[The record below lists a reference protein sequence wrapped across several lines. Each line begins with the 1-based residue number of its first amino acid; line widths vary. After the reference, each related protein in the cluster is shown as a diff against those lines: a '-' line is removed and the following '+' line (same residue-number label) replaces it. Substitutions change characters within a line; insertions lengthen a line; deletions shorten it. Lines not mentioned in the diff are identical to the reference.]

1 MSEALN
7 LFSILNPSLLEDG
20 HTLML
25 SLNHGKANEMGSNTL
40 HAWTEVTK
48 ALHEGRIRSVITTSE
63 RLSRSGKPIFIAGAD
78 VTERT
83 GWNND
88 QVKAHVRWQRETLA
102 ALRNAPV
109 FHCAVVHGVA
119 LGWGTEFLLCCDY
132 RIGTPT
138 ARFGLPETS
147 LGILPGAGG
156 TSELW
161 MEIGIAHAMRLGMTG
176 EQIGSTE
183 AARIGLIQEESV
195 DYEAGLNRALELCRL
210 ANRRSPSA
218 LSAFKGALL
227 GARGLSTEER
237 RGLEAVA
244 YEHCVDSGDAAVG
257 RAHFKEIIKGQTPPW
272 SPFTPFNTPKGNDG
286 NDGSCC

>member
-1 MSEALN
+1 MHHETE
-7 LFSILNPSLLEDG
+7 LFSILNPSLIEESK
-20 HTLML
+20 TLVL

-40 HAWTEVTK
+40 HAWSEVTK
-48 ALHEGRIRSVITTSE
+48 ALHTGTIRSVITTSQ

-83 GWNND
+83 EWNNE
-88 QVKAHVRWQRETLA
+88 QVKSHVRWQRETLS
-102 ALRNAPV
+102 ALRKAPV
-109 FHCAVVHGVA
+109 FHCALVHGVA

-156 TSELW
+156 TTELW

-176 EQIGSTE
+176 EQIGSDE
-183 AARIGLIQEESV
+183 AKRIGLIQETSV
-195 DYEAGLNRALELCRL
+195 DYESGFNRLLELCQL

-218 LSAFKGALL
+218 LSAFKSALL
-227 GARGLSTEER
+227 TARGLTSTER
-237 RGLEAVA
+237 VDLEASA

-272 SPFTPFNTPKGNDG
+272 SPFQSFSDSSGND
-286 NDGSCC
+286 DLC

>member
-1 MSEALN
+1 MDTET
-7 LFSILNPSLLEDG
+7 FSILNPSLIEEG
-20 HTLML
+20 RTLVL

-48 ALHEGRIRSVITTSE
+48 ALEAGTIRSVITTSE
-63 RLSRSGKPIFIAGAD
+63 RLSRSGKPIFISGAD

-83 GWNND
+83 GWTNE
-88 QVKAHVRWQRETLA
+88 QVKAHVRWQRDTLA
-102 ALRNAPV
+102 KLRKAPV
-109 FHCAVVHGVA
+109 FHCALVHGVA

-132 RIGTPT
+132 RVATPT

-183 AARIGLIQEESV
+183 AARIGLVQEEST
-195 DYEAGLNRALELCRL
+195 DYTAGFNRLLELCKL

-218 LSAFKGALL
+218 LSAFKSALL
-227 GARGLSTEER
+227 AARGLTGPER
-237 RGLEAVA
+237 LGLEARA

-257 RAHFKEIIKGQTPPW
+257 RAHFKDIIQGEIPPW
-272 SPFTPFNTPKGNDG
+272 SPFQSFSATDDTNGP
-286 NDGSCC
+286 CC

>member
-1 MSEALN
+1 MSPITENFA
-7 LFSILNPSLLEDG
+7 ILNPSMINDGKTLL
-20 HTLML
+20 LNL
-25 SLNHGKANEMGSNTL
+25 SHGKANEMGSNTL
-40 HAWTEVTK
+40 KAWEAVTT
-48 ALHEGRIRSVITTSE
+48 ALHQGTIRSVITTSE
-63 RLSRSGKPIFIAGAD
+63 RTSRSGKPIFIAGAD

-88 QVKAHVRWQRETLA
+88 QVKTHVRWQRQTLI
-102 ALRNAPV
+102 ALRHAPV
-109 FHCAVVHGVA
+109 FHCTLVHGVA

-132 RIGTPT
+132 RVATPT

-161 MEIGIAHAMRLGMTG
+161 MEVGVAHAMRLGMTG

-183 AARIGLIQEESV
+183 AARIGLVQEVADTYDGGMER
-195 DYEAGLNRALELCRL
+195 LMTLCKL

-218 LSAFKGALL
+218 LSAFKKGLL
-227 GARGLSTEER
+227 AARGHDAATR
-237 RGLEAVA
+237 QDIEASA

-257 RAHFKEIIKGQTPPW
+257 RAHFKEIIGGQTPPW
-272 SPFTPFNTPKGNDG
+272 SAFKDFSLPK
-286 NDGSCC
+286 

>member
-1 MSEALN
+1 MQNIEQIAI
-7 LFSILNPSLLEDG
+7 FNPSLIEEG
-20 HTLML
+20 RTRVL

-48 ALHEGRIRSVITTSE
+48 ALHTGKIRSVITTSQ

-83 GWNND
+83 GWTNE
-88 QVKAHVRWQRETLA
+88 QVKSHVRWQRETLF
-102 ALRNAPV
+102 ALRQAPV
-109 FHCAVVHGVA
+109 FHCALVHGVA

-156 TSELW
+156 TTELW
-161 MEIGIAHAMRLGMTG
+161 MEVGIAHAMRLGMTG
-176 EQIGSTE
+176 EQIGSDE
-183 AARIGLIQEESV
+183 ASRIGLIQESAP
-195 DYEAGLNRALELCRL
+195 DYESGYNRLLELCRL

-218 LSAFKGALL
+218 LSAFKSALL
-227 GARGLSTEER
+227 AARGLTSTDRLE
-237 RGLEAVA
+237 LEANA

-257 RAHFKEIIKGQTPPW
+257 RKHFKEIIKGQTPPW
-272 SPFTPFNTPKGNDG
+272 SPFTSFTPHSEND
-286 NDGSCC
+286 DS

>member
-1 MSEALN
+1 MSQN
-7 LFSILNPSLLEDG
+7 TDQFTILNPTLLENG
-20 HTLML
+20 RTLVL
-25 SLNHGKANEMGSNTL
+25 TLNHGKANEMGSNTL

-48 ALHEGRIRSVITTSE
+48 ALHAGEIRSVITTSQ

-83 GWNND
+83 GWSNE

-102 ALRNAPV
+102 DLRKAPV
-109 FHCAVVHGVA
+109 FHCALVHGVA

-156 TSELW
+156 TTELW

-176 EQIGSTE
+176 EQIDSDE
-183 AARIGLIQEESV
+183 AVRIGLIQEVSENYESGF
-195 DYEAGLNRALELCRL
+195 DRALTLCQL

-218 LSAFKGALL
+218 LSAFKSALL
-227 GARGLSTEER
+227 MARGLTSSER
-237 RGLEAVA
+237 LGLEATA

-272 SPFTPFNTPKGNDG
+272 SPFQSFAPASKKD
-286 NDGSCC
+286 DSCC